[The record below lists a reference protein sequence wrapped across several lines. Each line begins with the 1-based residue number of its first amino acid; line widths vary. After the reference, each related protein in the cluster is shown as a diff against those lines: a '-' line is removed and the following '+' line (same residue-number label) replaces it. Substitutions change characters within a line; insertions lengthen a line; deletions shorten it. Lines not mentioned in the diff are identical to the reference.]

1 MRRSELRRI
10 NRRRARRK
18 NLRAM
23 DKYCRYRFELWFLDG
38 NRRRLHL
45 TFRAGKYRHQP
56 RRVREIVKGKRYI
69 QTREEQSKTDE
80 FVDTIVA
87 ATFGIALGL
96 DYDETMS
103 MVHKKIKELNSEEW
117 AHRCR
122 DCPECAVIFDS
133 KGIYG
138 HVPDRNSETC
148 QSCGRYKKEL
158 DEAAEKTNKK
168 SASTED
174 NA

>member
-56 RRVREIVKGKRYI
+56 LRGREIVKGKRYF

-80 FVDTIVA
+80 FVDTIVE
-87 ATFGIALGL
+87 ATYRIALGA

-103 MVHKKIKELNSEEW
+103 IVHKKFKASYPEEQ

-122 DCPECAVIFDS
+122 GCPECAVIFDS
-133 KGIYG
+133 EGIYG
-138 HVPDRNSETC
+138 HVPDRNSKTC
-148 QSCGRYKKEL
+148 QSCERYKEVL
-158 DEAAEKTNKK
+158 E
-168 SASTED
+168 
-174 NA
+174 

>member
-1 MRRSELRRI
+1 MRRSEIRRI

-23 DKYCRYRFELWFLDG
+23 DKYCRYRFELAFLDG

-45 TFRAGKYRHQP
+45 AFRAGKYRHQP
-56 RRVREIVKGKRYI
+56 RRVREIIKGKRYI
-69 QTREEQSKTDE
+69 QTREEQSKSDE

-103 MVHKKIKELNSEEW
+103 MVHKKIKEIYPEEY
-117 AHRCR
+117 
-122 DCPECAVIFDS
+122 EAV
-133 KGIYG
+133 
-138 HVPDRNSETC
+138 
-148 QSCGRYKKEL
+148 
-158 DEAAEKTNKK
+158 EKTNKK
-168 SASTED
+168 SASTE
-174 NA
+174 ATE